1 MNTDYRPTEPG
12 QRICAPSATPTR
24 RASLLRPARGRRRQ
38 LIKPVSAALLCWL
51 TAGVSVAGLPAISEP
66 PTNEYRHGKLV
77 WADLVTTDLAGA
89 RRFYGE
95 LFGWSF
101 AELGTDRVDYLL
113 AYHAGAPI
121 AGIAQR
127 QPQATPPRQSGWIA
141 FMSVADVSA
150 AAGAVTAQGG
160 AVLITPRPV
169 PGRGDMAVLADPDGA
184 PFGVVHSSSGDP
196 PDYLPAVGE
205 WIWALYQSHD
215 ATSAAAFYQA
225 LAGYEVIPDA
235 RAINAPH
242 FLLAA
247 DGYARASLVEI
258 PAERGLRPDW
268 LYFVRVSDVRASV
281 ARASALGGGT
291 LVAPDP
297 GLFGG
302 QVAVV
307 ADPNGAPL
315 GLLEW
320 NLDEEGDR

>member
-1 MNTDYRPTEPG
+1 M
-12 QRICAPSATPTR
+12 
-24 RASLLRPARGRRRQ
+24 
-38 LIKPVSAALLCWL
+38 
-51 TAGVSVAGLPAISEP
+51 AGLPAISDP
-66 PTNEYRHGKLV
+66 PTNEHRHGKFV
-77 WADLVTTDLAGA
+77 WVDLVTTDLAGA

-101 AELGTDRVDYLL
+101 AELGSGRVDYLL

-127 QPQATPPRQSGWIA
+127 QPQATEPRQSGWIA
-141 FMSVADVSA
+141 FMSVADVSTA
-150 AAGAVTAQGG
+150 AATVTAQGG
-160 AVLITPRPV
+160 AVLITPRAV
-169 PGRGDMAVLADPDGA
+169 AGRGDMAVLADPDGA
-184 PFGVVHSSSGDP
+184 PFGVVRSSSGDP
-196 PDYLPAVGE
+196 PDYLPDVGE
-205 WIWALYQSHD
+205 WIWALYQGHD
-215 ATSAAAFYQA
+215 ANSAAAFYQD

-235 RAINAPH
+235 RAFNAPH

-258 PAERGLRPDW
+258 PADRGLRPDW
-268 LYFVRVSDVRASV
+268 LYFVRVSDVSASV
-281 ARASALGGGT
+281 TRANALGGRT

-297 GLFGG
+297 ALFGG

-320 NLDEEGDR
+320 NLDDEGGR